1 MAARRLGLGTNVT
14 GNGEARPPTVGLT
27 CAESIALVPEGGDRR
42 TDAGQTLSHT
52 VTNAFVPRL
61 ASRPSVACSAAV
73 LSGFRGLP
81 QDVAVPS
88 RFRRRESVEKI
99 QM

>member
-1 MAARRLGLGTNVT
+1 MLIV
-14 GNGEARPPTVGLT
+14 
-27 CAESIALVPEGGDRR
+27 R
-42 TDAGQTLSHT
+42 TDFNTTKDYYCGTRNRESNLATNLQCGGAAAQHDSQI
-52 VTNAFVPRL
+52 TNAICSYTSF
-61 ASRPSVACSAAV
+61 ASVCGCSVRQSR
-73 LSGFRGLP
+73 FRGLP